1 MKFGVIDIEKQN
13 NEDILPE
20 IVEARHEISD
30 LVLELNTGDSGLAS
44 TTTSNI
50 KGKLDAFIIETEK
63 PVMLEIYL
71 RGMLIFKGHINQNKY
86 MPLRLS
92 PVDSKNQSY
101 AQELDVCYYLND
113 SLKVNIE
120 GEKNIDVKL
129 TVRTC

>member
-92 PVDSKNQSY
+92 PVDSKNQVY

-113 SLKVNIE
+113 SLKINVE
-120 GEKNIDVKL
+120 GEKNTDIKL

>member
-71 RGMLIFKGHINQNKY
+71 RGMIIFKGHINQNKY

>member
-1 MKFGVIDIEKQN
+1 MKYGVIDIEKQN